1 MAPTGSGRAA
11 AAGAPGG
18 AADGAGPRG
27 EEGRTMWVEMKVRGL
42 ALDPVSNMPIII
54 LRDEEEKRSLP
65 IWVGIF
71 EANAIALELEKI
83 STPRPMTHDLIKNIL
98 ESVEAKVEK
107 IVVNDLRDNTF
118 FALIH
123 LRLGDEEIT
132 VDSRPSDAIA
142 LALRVGAPIFVDEDV
157 VRRAKSV
164 EVAPKE
170 SDDQEKLKEWL
181 ENLKPEDFGKY
192 KM

>member
-1 MAPTGSGRAA
+1 
-11 AAGAPGG
+11 
-18 AADGAGPRG
+18 
-27 EEGRTMWVEMKVRGL
+27 MWVEMKVRGL

-54 LRDEEEKRSLP
+54 LRDDEEKRSLP

-118 FALIH
+118 FAMIH
-123 LRLGDEEIT
+123 LRLGEEEVT

-142 LALRVGAPIFVDEDV
+142 LALRVGAPILVEEDV
-157 VRRAKSV
+157 VRRAKNV

>member
-1 MAPTGSGRAA
+1 
-11 AAGAPGG
+11 
-18 AADGAGPRG
+18 
-27 EEGRTMWVEMKVRGL
+27 
-42 ALDPVSNMPIII
+42 VSNMPIII

-83 STPRPMTHDLIKNIL
+83 ATPRPMTHDLIKNVL
-98 ESVEAKVEK
+98 EAVDAKVEK
-107 IVVNDLRDNTF
+107 IVVNDLRENTF

-123 LRLGDEEIT
+123 LRMGDEEIT

-142 LALRVGAPIFVDEDV
+142 LALRAGAPILVDDDV
-157 VRRAKSV
+157 VRRAKNV

-170 SDDQEKLKEWL
+170 ADDQEKLKEWL
-181 ENLKPEDFGKY
+181 ENLKPEDFGKF